1 MADELLAAY
10 DTQLRAWTPPALGP
24 LGVVFEQDG
33 PVVRAHFGTH
43 GTVDHRDLP
52 GAGLGALIRRQQEA
66 FAASGEPVEWKVHA
80 YDPPQLA
87 EHLVAARFTPGWERH
102 VLVAPIDSLPS
113 APFPLPVGQRVREV
127 TFGEHPL
134 LARVQAMAPA
144 RTGRR
149 WRSRRRTATPSAGA
163 ETWRCENSTDG
174 LWQPAGPSSSTAPSS
189 SPSAA

>member
-1 MADELLAAY
+1 M
-10 DTQLRAWTPPALGP
+10 
-24 LGVVFEQDG
+24 
-33 PVVRAHFGTH
+33 
-43 GTVDHRDLP
+43 DHRELP

-66 FAASGEPVEWKVHA
+66 FATRGEPVEWKVHA

-87 EHLVAARFTPGWERH
+87 EHLVAAGFTPGWERH
-102 VLVAPIDSLPS
+102 VLVAPIDSLPCV
-113 APFPLPVGQRVREV
+113 PIPLPVGQRVREV

-134 LARVQAMAPA
+134 LARVQAMAAASGPR
-144 RTGRR
+144 RTT